1 MEFVLPLP
9 HIKNNV
15 DMRSKIIRIGHSLG
29 IIIPSKVLKEMSLK
43 EKDVVSMELYG
54 PRLVVGSVLAI
65 EDPFAAIS
73 HGGWHDN
80 PEEADALLKDIEEG
94 RHISTREPIEL

>member
-9 HIKNNV
+9 HIKKNV
-15 DMRSKIIRIGHSLG
+15 DMRGKIIRIGHSLG

-43 EKDVVSMELYG
+43 EKDVVSMELHG

-80 PEEADALLKDIEEG
+80 PEEADALLRDIEEG